1 MSAKI
6 QRNDPCPCGSG
17 KKYKNCCWIQER
29 NFAQEIN
36 QDTLRAIEEQDF
48 SSLEEVQAFVH
59 QRMQRQNET
68 PEDDFEGLSPGQ
80 MYRLL
85 NHPLSSPEVV
95 RIHPPQSDVSSVP
108 VIRLFLLIADEIGSG
123 LKPTAT
129 GNLPQTVSRRIT
141 RAFMGEQKYAKYSRL
156 GEIRSELEFYLLH
169 ITRIVGELAKLIRKY
184 RGRFILSRDCR
195 ELLGQSDRA
204 TLYLRLFETFTTRY
218 NWSYWHDNPPL
229 PILQQSFLFT
239 LYLLHCHGNRWR
251 NEEHYQDAFLRAF
264 PSAINTIESTP
275 YITPVERLRWQYSKG
290 VLDDFTTFLG
300 FSQKRPAAPTGIER
314 QYEYKALPLLNEVI
328 DFSIQ

>member
-1 MSAKI
+1 MSPKI

-29 NFAQEIN
+29 NFAHEKN
-36 QDTLRAIEEQDF
+36 QDTLRALEEQDF
-48 SSLEEVQAFVH
+48 SSLEEVQAFV
-59 QRMQRQNET
+59 QQQMQRQNET

-85 NHPLSSPEVV
+85 HHPLSSPEVV
-95 RIHPPQSDVSSVP
+95 RIQPPQSDVSSVP
-108 VIRLFLLIADEIGSG
+108 VIRLFLLIANEIGSS
-123 LKPTAT
+123 LKPTST
-129 GNLPQTVSRRIT
+129 GNLPRNVSRRIT
-141 RAFMGEQKYAKYSRL
+141 KAFMGEPKYAKYSRL
-156 GEIRSELEFYLLH
+156 GEIRSELEFYPLH

-195 ELLGQSDRA
+195 KLLEESDRT
-204 TLYLRLFETFTTRY
+204 TLYLRLFETFTTQY

-229 PILQQSFLFT
+229 PILQQSFLYT
-239 LYLLHCHGNRWR
+239 LYLLQRHGDRWR
-251 NEEHYQDAFLRAF
+251 NEEYYQDAFLRAF

-275 YITPVERLRWQYSKG
+275 YITPVERLRRQYSRR

-300 FSQKRPAAPTGIER
+300 FSQKRPVAPTGIER
-314 QYEYKALPLLNEVI
+314 QYEYKALSLLNEMI
-328 DFSIQ
+328 DFRLR